1 MRYFVN
7 KNNPIIIKERPIIEI
22 RFKEVLPKNIIPPSK
37 AKATSLACVES
48 IAAIS
53 FEFFAIF
60 LAYKNIDV
68 ARTPESSATSA
79 VFII

>member
-1 MRYFVN
+1 M
-7 KNNPIIIKERPIIEI
+7 IEI
-22 RFKEVLPKNIIPPSK
+22 KFKEVFPKNIIPPSS
-37 AKATSLACVES
+37 AKTTSLACVAS

-68 ARTPESSATSA
+68 ARTPESRATSA